1 MQEAT
6 ELKSLAEQ
14 PKERDFVASLARG
27 LSVIQVFGKD
37 APEMTL
43 SQVAARAGLTR
54 SAARR
59 FLLTLHDLGFVHTDG
74 KMFRLTPRVL
84 DLGFAFLAS
93 NRLPELV
100 QPYLEDVS
108 AQVQE
113 SCSLC
118 VLEGTDVIYLSSV
131 PAKRIMSAGQ
141 SVGTR
146 RPAYATS
153 MGRVLLAGLEPA
165 ELEAFFAQVHLE
177 RLTGRTVTSLGELR
191 GIIETVRKQEYSLVD
206 QEMEEGL
213 RSIAVPVKARNG
225 QTLAAMTVC
234 GHSSRV
240 SSEEMLQRILPA
252 LREAAVGIRASLPQ

>member
-1 MQEAT
+1 M
-6 ELKSLAEQ
+6 ELNAVADAG
-14 PKERDFVASLARG
+14 KERDFVASLARG

-37 APEMTL
+37 TPEMTL

-74 KMFRLTPRVL
+74 KLFKLTPRVL

-100 QPYLEDVS
+100 QPYLKHVS
-108 AQVQE
+108 AQVHE

-153 MGRVLLAGLEPA
+153 MGRVLLAGLSA
-165 ELEAFFAQVHLE
+165 DELEAFFAQVKLE
-177 RLTGRTVTSLGELR
+177 RLTDRTVTDPAELR
-191 GIIETVRKQEYSLVD
+191 AIIDGVRQQEFSLVD
-206 QEMEEGL
+206 QELEEGL

-225 QTLAAMTVC
+225 QTLAAITVC
-234 GHSSRV
+234 GHSSRL
-240 SSEEMLQRILPA
+240 SSEDMMQRILPE
-252 LREAAVGIRASLPQ
+252 LREATGAIGASLAQ